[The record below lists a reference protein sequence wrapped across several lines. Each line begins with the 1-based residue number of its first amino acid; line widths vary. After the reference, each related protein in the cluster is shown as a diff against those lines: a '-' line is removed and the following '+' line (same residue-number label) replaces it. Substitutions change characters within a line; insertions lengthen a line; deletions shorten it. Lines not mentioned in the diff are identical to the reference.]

1 MQTYQAQCIFE
12 IQATLG
18 EGPSWDSA
26 TNKLLWVDIE
36 NSLVNRFDPAS
47 GKNESWT
54 VEKECSFAIATTKGD
69 IVVGTRDGIVR
80 LDPQTGQVTLVANPE
95 TNSDTNR
102 FNDAKCDP
110 RGRLFAGTISDT
122 RTPGDANCY
131 RFDSKFNYVTVVP
144 GVVNSNG
151 LCWSPDHTIF
161 YYIDTAT
168 RKVDA
173 FDYDI
178 ETGDITNRRTV
189 VDIPESMGI
198 GKPDGMTIDAEGML
212 WTGMWGG
219 ASVCRWNPQTGELI
233 GKIEMPCPNVT
244 SCCFGGEKLDH
255 LYITTPRKGLD
266 DEQLKQFP
274 NAGGLFVCQPGVSG
288 AETTPFA
295 G

>member
-1 MQTYQAQCIFE
+1 MQTYEAQCVLD

-18 EGPSWDSA
+18 EGPSWDA
-26 TNKLLWVDIE
+26 TTGKLLWVDIE
-36 NSLVNRFDPAS
+36 NSLVNRFDPES
-47 GKNESWT
+47 GKNEAWT
-54 VEKECSFAIATTKGD
+54 VEKECSFAIASSQGD
-69 IVVGTRDGIVR
+69 IVVGTREGIVR
-80 LDPQTGQVTLVANPE
+80 LNPQTGEIAKVANPD
-95 TNSDTNR
+95 TNSATTR

-131 RFDSKFNYVTVVP
+131 RFDSQFNYETVVP

-151 LCWSPDHTIF
+151 LCWSPDHKLF

-168 RKVDA
+168 RKIDA

-178 ETGDITNRRTV
+178 ETGHISNRRMV
-189 VDIPESMGI
+189 VDIPESLGI

-219 ASVCRWNPQTGELI
+219 AAVCRWDPRSGELL
-233 GKIEMPCPNVT
+233 GKIEIPCPNVT
-244 SCCFGGEKLDH
+244 SCCFGGENLDQ
-255 LYITTPRKGLD
+255 LYIATPRKGLS

-274 NAGGLFVCQPGVSG
+274 QAGGIFRCQPGLNG
-288 AETTPFA
+288 AATFPFA

>member
-1 MQTYQAQCIFE
+1 MQTYQAKCVLD

-26 TNKLLWVDIE
+26 NHSLLWVDIE
-36 NSLVNRFDPAS
+36 NSKVNRFDPVTS
-47 GKNESWT
+47 ENESWT
-54 VEKECSFAIATTKGD
+54 VEKECSFAIASTSGD
-69 IVVGTRDGIVR
+69 IIVGTRDGIVR
-80 LDPQTGQVTLVANPE
+80 LNPATGEIVKVANPE
-95 TNSDTNR
+95 SNGATTR

-131 RFDSKFNYVTVVP
+131 RFDSQFNYETVVP

-151 LCWSPDHTIF
+151 LCWSPDHTVF

-178 ETGDITNRRTV
+178 ETGAISKRRTI

-219 ASVCRWNPQTGELI
+219 ASVCRWNPATGELI

-244 SCCFGGEKLDH
+244 SCCFGGEKLDQ

-266 DEQLKQFP
+266 DEQLAKFP
-274 NAGGLFVCQPGVSG
+274 NAGGLFLCEPGVSG
-288 AETTPFA
+288 AVTTPFA